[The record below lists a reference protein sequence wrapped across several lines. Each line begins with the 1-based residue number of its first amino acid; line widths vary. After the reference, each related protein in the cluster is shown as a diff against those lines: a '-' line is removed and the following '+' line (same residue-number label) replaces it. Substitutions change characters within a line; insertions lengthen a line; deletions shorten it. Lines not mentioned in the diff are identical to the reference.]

1 MSKFPLNSNK
11 FERGFFLWKLKSNVA
26 IVCSYNL
33 LFLFVGEYI
42 CEHNTIRKVCQEFQK
57 IPAYNF
63 TSNSSSVV
71 VKFFSDSSVNR
82 RGFLLRYRYVSSST
96 TVFSSK
102 FWFWKWCR
110 TSSNLIFYFIFSIYF
125 CLLYFQ
131 TYLHLF
137 TMTLVF
143 LKIHLHVRKLL

>member
-1 MSKFPLNSNK
+1 MFAHHFCQVTKISPAFPKYTYNIHNHSNLILLSKFPLNSNK
-11 FERGFFLWKLKSNVA
+11 FKRVFFLWKLKSNVA

-33 LFLFVGEYI
+33 LILFVGEYM

-82 RGFLLRYRYVSSST
+82 RGFLLRYRYVEKVRQLFFLQNFDFESDAA
-96 TVFSSK
+96 
-102 FWFWKWCR
+102 
-110 TSSNLIFYFIFSIYF
+110 
-125 CLLYFQ
+125 LL
-131 TYLHLF
+131 
-137 TMTLVF
+137 
-143 LKIHLHVRKLL
+143 